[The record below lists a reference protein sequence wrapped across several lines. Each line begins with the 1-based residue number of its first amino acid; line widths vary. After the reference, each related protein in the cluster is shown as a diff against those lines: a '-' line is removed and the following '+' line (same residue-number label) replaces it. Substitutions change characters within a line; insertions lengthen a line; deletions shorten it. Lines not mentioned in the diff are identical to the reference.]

1 MKSDRADTKSIAIWP
16 GRSLRRWILALLGL
30 VSVGIGFL
38 GVFLPGLPTTVFL
51 ILASYFFTRSCPWL
65 EDRLV
70 RAPIFRPY
78 LRYLDRGAEM
88 PLRVRIGTIA
98 MMWIASVASCLVLH
112 LRGDL
117 ATWFVITIGTAATV
131 GSIVFW
137 RMFRGPV
144 RGGDAATEA
153 DRSV

>member
-1 MKSDRADTKSIAIWP
+1 MNSDRADTKSIAMWP
-16 GRSLRRWILALLGL
+16 GRSLRRWIFALLGL

-51 ILASYFFTRSCPWL
+51 IVASYFFTRSCPWL
-65 EDRLV
+65 EDKLV

-98 MMWIASVASCLVLH
+98 IMWIASAASCVVLY

-137 RMFRGPV
+137 RMFRGPL
-144 RGGDAATEA
+144 RHGEPPSGQS
-153 DRSV
+153 R